1 MSDNIT
7 RKPKGRINSAVQNI
21 TKIRGFNGRIVLIIA
36 FISAAII
43 WQFVIVPLTG
53 VSTAI
58 GTTIITYI
66 PLCLAALFCCS
77 FVKNLGNPIAG
88 ILLLFQLGFL
98 IWINSQHI
106 EFLKEGKDIP
116 MEYSLFTNL
125 SLFMIIFQLG
135 VLTVSIMK
143 NIQKNKDS
151 LNTNTSN
158 YSLTLI
164 SGFLLSSIISG
175 IGISQIWVIL
185 EKLKC
190 DC

>member
-1 MSDNIT
+1 
-7 RKPKGRINSAVQNI
+7 
-21 TKIRGFNGRIVLIIA
+21 
-36 FISAAII
+36 
-43 WQFVIVPLTG
+43 
-53 VSTAI
+53 
-58 GTTIITYI
+58 
-66 PLCLAALFCCS
+66 
-77 FVKNLGNPIAG
+77 
-88 ILLLFQLGFL
+88 
-98 IWINSQHI
+98 
-106 EFLKEGKDIP
+106 
-116 MEYSLFTNL
+116 
-125 SLFMIIFQLG
+125 
-135 VLTVSIMK
+135 MK

>member
-1 MSDNIT
+1 
-7 RKPKGRINSAVQNI
+7 
-21 TKIRGFNGRIVLIIA
+21 
-36 FISAAII
+36 
-43 WQFVIVPLTG
+43 
-53 VSTAI
+53 
-58 GTTIITYI
+58 
-66 PLCLAALFCCS
+66 
-77 FVKNLGNPIAG
+77 
-88 ILLLFQLGFL
+88 
-98 IWINSQHI
+98 
-106 EFLKEGKDIP
+106 